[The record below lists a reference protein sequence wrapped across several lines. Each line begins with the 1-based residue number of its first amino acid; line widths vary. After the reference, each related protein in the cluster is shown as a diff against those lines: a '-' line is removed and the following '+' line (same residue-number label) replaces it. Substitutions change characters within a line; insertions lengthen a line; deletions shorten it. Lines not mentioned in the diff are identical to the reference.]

1 MLVHRQVERRPVQ
14 KSLRMLDLRLTGAL
28 QNAQIRVVGD
38 IRRCVSIPEPGTEE
52 SQQLPIMV
60 FQDDSCSLPLRHC
73 PSKGGIACRRH
84 WQYEIIKFI
93 IILIKL

>member
-1 MLVHRQVERRPVQ
+1 
-14 KSLRMLDLRLTGAL
+14 MLDLRLTGAL

-93 IILIKL
+93 HQALKPCFARSAIRRHNWNPR